1 MNIDT
6 EIKNIVFS
14 TDTTKERKHSHI
26 LTQTQPLFKKNNYKE
41 KEKRVITNTNKWDF
55 KEIDFIPENQYLL
68 LRKARELQKE
78 MQIERHNDLSEDIHK
93 EKCLLQ
99 ELNRKIYG
107 YKNQDI
113 LKKLFDEQKF
123 ISLEQLLELLVNSN
137 LKCFYCKEN
146 VNIIYEPVREP
157 KQWSL
162 ERIDNS
168 FGHNN
173 DNVTIACLSCNLRRR
188 TMYHERYVF
197 TKQLQVV
204 KMDTPTET
212 DGP

>member
-1 MNIDT
+1 MDENK
-6 EIKNIVFS
+6 EIKNIQFTS
-14 TDTTKERKHSHI
+14 IISKEKRKQNDTSSS
-26 LTQTQPLFKKNNYKE
+26 LFKKDNFKE
-41 KEKRVITNTNKWDF
+41 KYKRVITNTNKWNFKGDDF
-55 KEIDFIPENQYLL
+55 LSENQFILL
-68 LRKARELQKE
+68 NKTRELQKE
-78 MQIERHNDLSEDIHK
+78 LQKELQRDNHK
-93 EKCLLQ
+93 EKCVLQ

-113 LKKLFDEQKF
+113 LKKIYNENKF
-123 ISLEQLLELLVNSN
+123 ISLEQLLELLVNSE

-146 VNIIYEPVREP
+146 VYIIYEPVREP

-168 FGHNN
+168 FGHNV

-197 TKQLQVV
+197 TKQLHVV
-204 KMDTPTET
+204 KMDNSEQSEQSEQSEFP
-212 DGP
+212 